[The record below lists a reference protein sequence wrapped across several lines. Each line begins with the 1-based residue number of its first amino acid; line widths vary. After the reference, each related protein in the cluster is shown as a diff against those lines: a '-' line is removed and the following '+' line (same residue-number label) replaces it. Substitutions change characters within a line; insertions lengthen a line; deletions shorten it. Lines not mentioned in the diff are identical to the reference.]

1 MAATRIWS
9 IKGRLDFVI
18 NYVTNPDKTDGA
30 KYSDT
35 ELQAL
40 QDVIDYAENPSKTE
54 DRLYVT
60 GINVSPDIARDQM
73 VMTKLQFGKT
83 DKILAYHG
91 YQSFLP
97 GEVTPDMAHEIGV
110 KLAQRLWG
118 DRFQVLVTTHLDK
131 NHLHNHF
138 CLNSV
143 SFTDGH
149 KFRGGNKAYWIM
161 RAESDRICRE
171 YNLSIIGNPGK
182 GKSYAEWKAEQEGR
196 PTIRSLIRDEID
208 DIIYMSY
215 TYKDFIRILEK
226 RGYEIK
232 RGKYTALKPTF
243 SQRFIRMDTLGK
255 GYSEA
260 EIFERITA
268 ARNGIRVLSKPARD
282 YNEWA
287 KKYEPKKLHGF
298 KALYFHYL
306 YLFGRIRN
314 KETPQRVS
322 FYMREELLKLDRY
335 QKQFHFLYDNN
346 IETMEQL
353 MNLKATAESKIN
365 ELTET
370 RKKMYG
376 KSDMKDE
383 TEKITRKLRELRKDV
398 HMCDNIVADS
408 ERIRENTKIAAELE
422 QKSIEENK
430 QRRQKF
436 SKER

>member
-1 MAATRIWS
+1 
-9 IKGRLDFVI
+9 
-18 NYVTNPDKTDGA
+18 
-30 KYSDT
+30 
-35 ELQAL
+35 
-40 QDVIDYAENPSKTE
+40 
-54 DRLYVT
+54 
-60 GINVSPDIARDQM
+60 
-73 VMTKLQFGKT
+73 
-83 DKILAYHG
+83 
-91 YQSFLP
+91 
-97 GEVTPDMAHEIGV
+97 MAHEIGV

-131 NHLHNHF
+131 DHLHNHF

-143 SFTDGH
+143 SFTDGK

-161 RAESDRICRE
+161 RVESDKICKE
-171 YNLSIIGNPGK
+171 YNLSIIENPGK
-182 GKSYAEWKAEQEGR
+182 GKSYAEWKVEQEGR
-196 PTIRSLIRDEID
+196 PTIRSLVRDEID

-268 ARNGIRVLSKPARD
+268 ARNGIMVLSKPARD

-287 KKYEPKKLHGF
+287 RKYEPKKLHGF
-298 KALYFHYL
+298 KALYFYYL

-408 ERIRENTKIAAELE
+408 ERIRENAKIAAELE

-430 QRRQKF
+430 PKKQKF